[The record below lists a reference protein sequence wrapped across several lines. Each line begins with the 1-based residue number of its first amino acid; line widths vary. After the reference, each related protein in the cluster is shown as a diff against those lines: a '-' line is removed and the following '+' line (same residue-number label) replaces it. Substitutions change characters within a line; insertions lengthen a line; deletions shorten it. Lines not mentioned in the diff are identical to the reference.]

1 VDLQT
6 QGVHLARSLETPV
19 EPTRF
24 FVLGSSNS
32 GKTPFARH
40 LAGALGLPVVSAS
53 EWFRAN
59 FPPQGSTSRQE
70 HTDALVQFN
79 NTVMG
84 ADPDFNLRYLREHH
98 DLNAA
103 CVIEGFR
110 NPRDFAIEFNAR
122 RDRAI
127 LLQCEETEII
137 PTSFD
142 KGLTVIRDY
151 LAYLQ
156 SIGMVRADQVT
167 HVNMKRFA
175 DIERSV
181 FDYLRSLD
189 VEVELDL
196 LRAKTALGAHST
208 HYYPDPEQFPDPGE
222 GATGTVIVVRGSQRY
237 PARFVRRPGAYEGR
251 SFYLV
256 LDASNPVP
264 NEKTP

>member
-1 VDLQT
+1 MK
-6 QGVHLARSLETPV
+6 
-19 EPTRF
+19 PTRF
-24 FVLGSSNS
+24 FVLGTSNS

-40 LAGALGLPVVSAS
+40 LAGALSLPLVSAS

-59 FPPQGSTSRQE
+59 FPPQGSMSRQE
-70 HTDALVQFN
+70 HTDAITCFN
-79 NTVMG
+79 NKMMA

-98 DLNAA
+98 DLDAA
-103 CVIEGFR
+103 CVVEGFR
-110 NPRDFAIEFNAR
+110 NPRDFAVEFDVR
-122 RDRAI
+122 CDRAI
-127 LLQCEETEII
+127 LLQCEETEVV

-151 LAYLQ
+151 LTFLL
-156 SIGMVRADQVT
+156 SIGMLRADQVGRYD
-167 HVNMKRFA
+167 MRRFA

-181 FDYLRSLD
+181 SDYLRSLG
-189 VEVELDL
+189 VGVELDL
-196 LRAKTALGAHST
+196 LRAKAALGAHST

-222 GATGTVIVVRGSQRY
+222 GATGSVIVVRGSQRY
-237 PARFVRRPGAYEGR
+237 PARFVRHPGAHEGR